1 MQRVRANGWKRIVFE
16 IIPVIVLALTI
27 LFDQLSKSYFHA
39 LYLAQGTTTV
49 IDNFFYLTYTV
60 NTGAAWS
67 FLAGVPWAQT
77 FFKVLTS
84 VALIAFIAYYVFAV
98 KKGQSFLKY
107 ALVLIIGGTIGNFI
121 DRLSADGVVDFLSF
135 VFGDYH
141 FPVFNL
147 ADSFL
152 TVGVVML
159 IIHYLFIDVNAV
171 FRKSKK
177 EEVVE
182 EKLVD
187 GGGENVESQLD
198 ESIQQQNNQEE
209 SNKEVGNKE
218 FFDN

>member
-1 MQRVRANGWKRIVFE
+1 M
-16 IIPVIVLALTI
+16 
-27 LFDQLSKSYFHA
+27 
-39 LYLAQGTTTV
+39 
-49 IDNFFYLTYTV
+49 
-60 NTGAAWS
+60 
-67 FLAGVPWAQT
+67 
-77 FFKVLTS
+77 
-84 VALIAFIAYYVFAV
+84 
-98 KKGQSFLKY
+98 
-107 ALVLIIGGTIGNFI
+107 
-121 DRLSADGVVDFLSF
+121 
-135 VFGDYH
+135 FGDYH

>member
-27 LFDQLSKSYFHA
+27 LFDQLSKSYFHK
-39 LYLAQGTTTV
+39 LYLSQGTTTV

-67 FLAGVPWAQT
+67 FLAGVSWAQT

-84 VALIAFIAYYVFAV
+84 VALIAFIVYYVFAV

-121 DRLSADGVVDFLSF
+121 DRLSSDGVVDFLSF
-135 VFGDYH
+135 VFGNYH

-171 FRKSKK
+171 FRKNKK
-177 EEVVE
+177 EDVVE
-182 EKLVD
+182 EKIV
-187 GGGENVESQLD
+187 GGGECLENQLNED
-198 ESIQQQNNQEE
+198 VQQQNNQEE
-209 SNKEVGNKE
+209 SNKEVGNQE